1 MAQGRSDGLDLPYPL
16 AEDYV
21 NVHGD
26 IRQLVEKLEV
36 VLPPLGLSYFQLQV
50 TNNSGAAI
58 AAGDPLVASGFT
70 TKTNV
75 REAIAADVLPILG
88 LAKEAIPNG
97 TDGVAVVA
105 GVLNGINTSGFAA
118 GDILY
123 VGVSGGLT
131 NVRPSAG
138 GGAVGLVAHA
148 ATDGVV
154 IVEPKGNGT
163 WGALKA
169 GLA

>member
-26 IRQLVEKLEV
+26 IRQLVEKLEII
-36 VLPPLGLSYFQLQV
+36 LPPLGVSYFQLQV
-50 TNNSGAAI
+50 SNNSGQDI
-58 AAGDPLVASGFT
+58 SAGDPLVASGFM

-75 REAIAADVLPILG
+75 RKALATDTEPILG
-88 LAKEAIPNG
+88 LAKTDIPDE
-97 TDGVAVVA
+97 TDGVIVVA
-105 GVLNGINTSGFAA
+105 GVMDGINTSGFTT

-123 VGVSGGLT
+123 VGETGGLT
-131 NVRPSAG
+131 ATRPAAG
-138 GGAVGLVAHA
+138 SGAVGLVAHA
-148 ATDGVV
+148 ATEGVI
-154 IVEPKGNGT
+154 IVEAKGNGT